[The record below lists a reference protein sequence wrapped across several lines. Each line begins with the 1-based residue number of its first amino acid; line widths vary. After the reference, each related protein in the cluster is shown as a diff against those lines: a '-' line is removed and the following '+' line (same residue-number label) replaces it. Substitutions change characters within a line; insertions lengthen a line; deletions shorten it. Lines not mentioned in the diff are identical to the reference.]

1 MIRAR
6 MIAVLALVGVAA
18 SLPVLAAGE
27 EVRQL
32 PGFVD
37 GSAFAELAGEESELV
52 EIALGPS
59 MLRSLAGGAEGNNGV
74 GAVLNGLKAVNAVI
88 VGLDHDHSR
97 IEKASRLVRDLSARL
112 VADRWERV
120 AQVRDGGE
128 NVTVLVRNVDGA
140 VSGLVVLVL
149 ERGEDESELVFV
161 NIVGTLDLAKLG
173 ELEQTLD
180 IPGLDKVGGG
190 EGKQQKPPQ
199 AHADPGGAG
208 DPAPSPPPGGD
219 EMDEP
224 GI

>member
-37 GSAFAELAGEESELV
+37 GSAFAGLADEESDLV
-52 EIALGPS
+52 EITLGPS
-59 MLRSLAGGAEGNNGV
+59 MLQSLVGAAKENNGV
-74 GAVLNGLKAVNAVI
+74 GAVLHGLKAVNAVI
-88 VGLDHDHSR
+88 VGLGHDPSR

-112 VADRWERV
+112 LADRWERV

-140 VSGLVVLVL
+140 VAGLVVLVL
-149 ERGEDESELVFV
+149 DRGEDESELVFA

-180 IPGLDKVGGG
+180 IPGLGKVGGEEG
-190 EGKQQKPPQ
+190 EQQKPPQ
-199 AHADPGGAG
+199 AHADPKGSG
-208 DPAPSPPPGGD
+208 DPAPPPPPGGD